1 MCARLTGT
9 GAGEK
14 RRILRKKK
22 EYENFGSE
30 EPHIS
35 DFVTKIKDGE

>member
-1 MCARLTGT
+1 MSARLTGT

-14 RRILRKKK
+14 RRILRKK
-22 EYENFGSE
+22 EHENFGPE

-35 DFVTKIKDGE
+35 DFVTKIKNRE